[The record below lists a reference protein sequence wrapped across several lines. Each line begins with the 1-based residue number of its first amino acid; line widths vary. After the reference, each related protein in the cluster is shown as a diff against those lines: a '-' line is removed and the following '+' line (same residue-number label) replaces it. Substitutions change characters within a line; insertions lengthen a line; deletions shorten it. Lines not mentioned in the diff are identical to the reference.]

1 LRLNK
6 RLFLPG
12 QVEGVVQRVEVVE
25 LVAEQVEEEGALAEV
40 VAQEGELPLVLL
52 LLLLLPAGHVG
63 AEELKKSGNN

>member
-1 LRLNK
+1 MRLNK

-52 LLLLLPAGHVG
+52 LLLLPAGHVG
-63 AEELKKSGNN
+63 AEELKKSGKN